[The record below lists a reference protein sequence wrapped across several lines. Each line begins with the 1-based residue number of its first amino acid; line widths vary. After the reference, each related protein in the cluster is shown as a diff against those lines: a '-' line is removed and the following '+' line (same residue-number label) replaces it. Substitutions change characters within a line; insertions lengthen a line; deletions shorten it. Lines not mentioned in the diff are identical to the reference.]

1 MLSRLLLLCYKRSL
15 VNILLGP
22 LMLKNDLIKKVAHVS
37 GQPQPAV
44 RAVLDAVA
52 AVVKRSVARQEPVML
67 FGLGKLHT
75 VQRGEKRA
83 RNIRTGDTVIV
94 PPRHAVLLQP
104 SDSLV
109 EAANPKQ

>member
-1 MLSRLLLLCYKRSL
+1 
-15 VNILLGP
+15 
-22 LMLKNDLIKKVAHVS
+22 MLKNDLIKKVAYVS

-52 AVVKRSVARQEPVML
+52 AVVKRSVARHEPVML

-83 RNIRTGDTVIV
+83 RNIRTGEPVIV
-94 PPRHAVLLQP
+94 PPRHAVLLQT
-104 SDSLV
+104 SDSMV
-109 EAANPKQ
+109 EAAIPKQ